1 MLLPSPTSRT
11 ASSGKPLCG
20 LMLAALGALMLA
32 TTSCS
37 LPEAIL
43 SGDRV
48 NVLPEIVIETAS
60 PDALA
65 EGAGLPEMVNL
76 NSARMPGA
84 DSGHAFR

>member
-11 ASSGKPLCG
+11 ASSVKPLRG
-20 LMLAALGALMLA
+20 LTLAALCAMMLS

-37 LPEAIL
+37 VPEAIL

-48 NVLPEIVIETAS
+48 NRLPEIVIETAS

-65 EGAGLPEMVNL
+65 EGAGLPRR
-76 NSARMPGA
+76 SDG
-84 DSGHAFR
+84 

>member
-11 ASSGKPLCG
+11 ASSGKTLRG
-20 LMLAALGALMLA
+20 LTLAALGALMLA

-37 LPEAIL
+37 VPEAIL

-48 NVLPEIVIETAS
+48 NVLPEIVIERAS

-65 EGAGLPEMVNL
+65 QGAGIPETVSYTHLTLPTR
-76 NSARMPGA
+76 S
-84 DSGHAFR
+84 